1 MLTKKKQRNR
11 KEIHMFIHSSKRP
24 VQVAPQ
30 HAPLKASEAL
40 APAPAP
46 APASAA
52 VPNSDTVTLSEREQ
66 YQQTVSRTADDW
78 GVTGQKLGALS
89 LVAAGAAII
98 PFQTLM
104 RFPNMPL
111 PAAVALSIGTLAGLS
126 IEERKIGIG
135 KSLGKV
141 VGQALGGA
149 VGHTKAM
156 AGWHSLNSKEPV
168 QLKREEPSQVK
179 HFEPLAPRLLH
190 SAQKSLTGSP
200 AQRTRAVEFG
210 ELVGATAGVMATS
223 YLLPKVLTA
232 VAGDSALVAGV
243 AGSLLGP
250 LAGMVV
256 GGWQENTLG
265 LGRAAGELVGS
276 GLSKLG
282 VGNTLPKDAKSPV
295 YLGEKSEPGPLKSA
309 FLGLNKAIAEPII
322 GPLVDATVASNGLF
336 GETAVQTM
344 EFADRP
350 LPKVNRE
357 RLLKNFIQLTSIYG
371 PSGEEKLVGEELVK
385 RTKELGAS
393 AQTLEDGTV
402 IATVKATPGYEDAP
416 TVLLSAHQDT
426 VEATNP
432 EAIRVT
438 DYKVHTDGK
447 HILGADDRAGIAQI
461 LEGLESV
468 REQGLPHPELKLVFP
483 VDEERGLRGAGRLQP
498 EEISQRPNLSYV
510 VDALN
515 VDTLHLTNDA
525 VLLNP
530 RSLKYSFSQADPL
543 AQVALRSMAQAGTNP
558 KVRHAPILTGAGSD
572 ANTPAFN
579 SGHIRSLAV
588 GVGETNIHT
597 SMEQI
602 KIDDLE
608 RAALHVVG
616 YITNSCDLKVVGD
629 DIVARG

>member
-11 KEIHMFIHSSKRP
+11 KETNMFIHSSKRP

-30 HAPLKASEAL
+30 HASVRASDVS
-40 APAPAP
+40 
-46 APASAA
+46 ASAA
-52 VPNSDTVTLSEREQ
+52 APSSDTVTLSESEQ
-66 YQQTVSRTADDW
+66 YQQTVDRTADDW
-78 GVTGQKLGALS
+78 GVAGQKLGALS
-89 LVAAGAAII
+89 LVAAGAAVI

-111 PAAVALSIGTLAGLS
+111 PAAVALSIGTLAGLA
-126 IEERKIGIG
+126 IEERQIGIG
-135 KSLGKV
+135 KKLGKV
-141 VGQALGGA
+141 VGQTLGGA
-149 VGHTKAM
+149 AGHAKALT
-156 AGWHSLNSKEPV
+156 GFHSPNSKEPI
-168 QLKREEPSQVK
+168 QLKRADANEVK

-190 SAQKSLTGSP
+190 SAQKSLTGAP
-200 AQRTRAVEFG
+200 AERTRAVEFG

-232 VAGDSALVAGV
+232 VAGDNALVAGV
-243 AGSLLGP
+243 AGSLIGP

-276 GLSKLG
+276 GLSQLG
-282 VGNTLPKDAKSPV
+282 FGNTLPKDAKPPV
-295 YLGEKSEPGPLKSA
+295 YLGEKSEPGLLKSA

-350 LPKVNRE
+350 LPKVNRD
-357 RLLKNFIQLTSIYG
+357 RLLKNFIELTSIYG
-371 PSGEEKLVGEELVK
+371 PSGEEQLVGEELVK

-393 AQTLEDGTV
+393 AQTLEEGTV
-402 IATVKATPGYEDAP
+402 IATLKATPGYEDAP

-438 DYKVHTDGK
+438 DYKVHTDGR

-468 REQGLPHPELKLVFP
+468 RKQGLPHPELKLVFP

-498 EEISQRPNLSYV
+498 EEISQRPTLGYV
-510 VDALN
+510 VDALD

-530 RSLKYSFSQADPL
+530 RSLKYSFSQADPV

-588 GVGETNIHT
+588 GVGETNMHT
-597 SMEQI
+597 GMEQI

-616 YITNSCDLKVVGD
+616 YITNSCDLRVEGD
-629 DIVARG
+629 SIVARA